1 MGQGI
6 KGFALNLLSLINLL
20 KIQVDKLQRKDMI
33 LDLREMSG
41 LEI

>member
-6 KGFALNLLSLINLL
+6 KGFALNLLSLVNLL
-20 KIQVDKLQRKDMI
+20 KIQGERLQNKDMI
-33 LDLREMSG
+33 PDFGEMSG

>member
-6 KGFALNLLSLINLL
+6 KGFALNLLPLINLL
-20 KIQVDKLQRKDMI
+20 KIQVDRLQRKDMI
-33 LDLREMSG
+33 LDLQEMSG